1 VANGDGILGG
11 PIDLNGSRFNKKE
24 YPRVPAERGLVV
36 EYLAEQ
42 LAGAIVRFA
51 PGEVVLRD
59 RHGRDHKYRPTEG
72 SFAIDGRRISLVPPA
87 AKVDTAPQRTASGSI
102 AVGDVPARMA
112 RASRIYVEGIHDAEL
127 LEKVW
132 GDDLRIEGV
141 VVEQMEGM
149 DDLGELV
156 RTFQPR
162 EGRRLGV
169 LLDHLVPGTKESRIA
184 AEVDH
189 PDVLITG
196 HPYVDIWEAIK
207 PEVVGIDAWPTV
219 PMGTDWKT
227 GVLEQLGVH
236 EHPGVFWKQ
245 LLSQVSS
252 YRHVQSPLIGAVEEL
267 IDFVAPPED

>member
-1 VANGDGILGG
+1 MQGDGILGG
-11 PIDLNGSRFNKKE
+11 PIDLDGSRFQKKE
-24 YPRVPAERGLVV
+24 FPKVPAERGLVV

-42 LAGAIVRFA
+42 LAGAIVRFS
-51 PGEVVLRD
+51 PREVVLRD
-59 RHGRDHKYRPTEG
+59 RHGRDHKYPPTEG
-72 SFAIDGRRISLVPPA
+72 SFAIDGRRISLVPAPKA
-87 AKVDTAPQRTASGSI
+87 VDTAPSRTASGSI
-102 AVGDVPARMA
+102 AVADVGARMA

-149 DDLGELV
+149 DDLNQLV
-156 RTFQPR
+156 RQFQPR
-162 EGRRLGV
+162 DGRRLGV

-207 PEVVGIDAWPTV
+207 PQVAGVDAWPQV
-219 PMGTDWKT
+219 PMGTDWKS
-227 GVLEQLGVH
+227 GVLEQLGIH

-245 LLSQVSS
+245 LLSRVNSF
-252 YRHVQSPLIGAVEEL
+252 RDLETPLIGAVEEL
-267 IDFVAPPED
+267 IDFVAPPDG

>member
-1 VANGDGILGG
+1 M
-11 PIDLNGSRFNKKE
+11 
-24 YPRVPAERGLVV
+24 PAERGLVV

-42 LAGAIVRFA
+42 MAGAIVRFS
-51 PGEVVLRD
+51 PREVVLRD
-59 RHGRDHKYRPTEG
+59 RHGRDHKYPPTEG
-72 SFAIDGRRISLVPPA
+72 SFAIDGRRISLVPVA
-87 AKVDTAPQRTASGSI
+87 AKVDATPQKTASGSI
-102 AVGDVPARMA
+102 AVADVGARMA

-141 VVEQMEGM
+141 VVEQMEGA
-149 DDLGELV
+149 DDLNELV
-156 RTFQPR
+156 RSFGPR
-162 EGRRLGV
+162 ENRRLGV

-189 PDVLITG
+189 HEVLITG

-207 PEVVGIDAWPTV
+207 PEVVGIRAWPTV

-227 GVLEQLGVH
+227 GVLAQLGID

-245 LLSQVSS
+245 LLGRVSS
-252 YRHVQSPLIGAVEEL
+252 FRELETPLISAVEQL
-267 IDFVAPPED
+267 IDFVAPPEG